1 MNSWRKRKRGVLVG
15 KGGGPCTP
23 LPTWRL
29 GFSHNDA
36 TNSKDKRK
44 EKDLNC
50 STEAS
55 ARKLG
60 VNLWE
65 IRTAPLIKL
74 IVE

>member
-1 MNSWRKRKRGVLVG
+1 MREKGRKKKEK

-29 GFSHNDA
+29 GFSQDDA
-36 TNSKDKRK
+36 TSSMDKK
-44 EKDLNC
+44 KKKDLNC
-50 STEAS
+50 STGVS

-60 VNLWE
+60 ANLWE
-65 IRTAPLIKL
+65 IETAPLIRL